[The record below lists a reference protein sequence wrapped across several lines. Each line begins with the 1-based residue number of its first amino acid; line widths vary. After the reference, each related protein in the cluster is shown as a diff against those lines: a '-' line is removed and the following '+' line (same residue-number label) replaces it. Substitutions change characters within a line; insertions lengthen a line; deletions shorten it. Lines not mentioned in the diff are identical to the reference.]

1 MEDIRDFDLQ
11 EFIRINHPK
20 DVYENQV
27 VVMEIDGINMGINKT
42 RLPIRLNARST
53 ILVCKGE
60 MNITIDYL
68 PYILQQNMVL
78 EQTNNLINDIR
89 ISYDFKGYH
98 VILGDKIPDFFFR
111 EIIHIPKEYPTNKR
125 LNPVLKLDANIF
137 KTLIDITERL
147 RYNIHRADHVFQK
160 GLIVNEI
167 LNFIMEI
174 INFRIQNTDI
184 KNNTTEKGYY
194 EELIMNF
201 VQLLV
206 EKGRQWHEVADYSTE
221 LCVTPV
227 YLSRILKN
235 LSGKSA
241 IDWIHEARIAEAKI
255 LLRKTD
261 RTIQDVADIL
271 YFSDQSAFGKFF
283 KKRTGISPLE
293 YKKSL

>member
-1 MEDIRDFDLQ
+1 
-11 EFIRINHPK
+11 
-20 DVYENQV
+20 
-27 VVMEIDGINMGINKT
+27 
-42 RLPIRLNARST
+42 
-53 ILVCKGE
+53 
-60 MNITIDYL
+60 
-68 PYILQQNMVL
+68 
-78 EQTNNLINDIR
+78 
-89 ISYDFKGYH
+89 
-98 VILGDKIPDFFFR
+98 
-111 EIIHIPKEYPTNKR
+111 
-125 LNPVLKLDANIF
+125 
-137 KTLIDITERL
+137 
-147 RYNIHRADHVFQK
+147 
-160 GLIVNEI
+160 
-167 LNFIMEI
+167 
-174 INFRIQNTDI
+174 
-184 KNNTTEKGYY
+184 
-194 EELIMNF
+194 MNF

-206 EKGRQWHEVADYSTE
+206 EKGREWHEVADYSTE